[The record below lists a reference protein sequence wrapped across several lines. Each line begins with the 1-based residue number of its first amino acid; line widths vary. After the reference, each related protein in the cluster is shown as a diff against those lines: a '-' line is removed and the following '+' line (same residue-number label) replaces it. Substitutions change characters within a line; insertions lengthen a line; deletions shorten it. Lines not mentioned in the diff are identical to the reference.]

1 MAPALPCFWAYKFCA
16 MTLVI
21 FKRCGSLVGLRG
33 SRAVFLAHAESVSCV
48 SQSLPLPAVQ
58 ARGTMGRLMARWA
71 VRAFLRPA
79 APPIPLPQE
88 ISE

>member
-1 MAPALPCFWAYKFCA
+1 LCGDACDLQALRQLGGAA
-16 MTLVI
+16 RI
-21 FKRCGSLVGLRG
+21 ASG
-33 SRAVFLAHAESVSCV
+33 FLAHAESVSCV

-58 ARGTMGRLMARWA
+58 ARGTMGRLMARWP

-79 APPIPLPQE
+79 APPIPLSQE